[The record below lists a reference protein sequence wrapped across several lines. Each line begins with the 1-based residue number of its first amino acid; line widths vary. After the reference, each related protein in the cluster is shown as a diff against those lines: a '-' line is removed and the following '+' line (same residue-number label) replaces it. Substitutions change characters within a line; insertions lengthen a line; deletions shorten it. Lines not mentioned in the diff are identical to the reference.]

1 MSAVCD
7 PVLRYRIR
15 TAPLF
20 FFYMQN
26 NQYPCFFLLATLRV
40 VGSNV
45 RSTSHYRTV
54 LHLPEDALR
63 PYGLF
68 SSFGKCL
75 PHLFIVREYSGFNTS
90 LPSAPG
96 TLLHPVLVFSLSCLC
111 FKTPTQIAS
120 DTLHIDSM
128 DDALRTGIS
137 FYL

>member
-1 MSAVCD
+1 MYVSDYFTSLTENTLNRAC
-7 PVLRYRIR
+7 
-15 TAPLF
+15 
-20 FFYMQN
+20 
-26 NQYPCFFLLATLRV
+26 FLLATLRV

-45 RSTSHYRTV
+45 RSTSLYRTV
-54 LHLPEDALR
+54 LFLPEGTWR

-68 SSFGKCL
+68 SSLGKCL